1 MDRSAPIDI
10 AWSACPHDC
19 PSTCA
24 LEVERLDARTI
35 GRVRGARDNAY
46 TAGVVCAKVA
56 RYAERTHH
64 PDRLRHPLR
73 RTANGHER
81 LTWEA
86 ALDEVAEAFLKAERT
101 HGAEA
106 VWPYFYAGT
115 MGLLQRD
122 GIERLRH
129 AKKYSGQHSTI
140 CTTLVRAGW
149 LAGTGALRGPDP
161 REMAHADLIVSWGGN
176 PASTQVN
183 VMTHIQRARK
193 ARGARLVVVDP
204 YRTRTAQV
212 ADMHL
217 APKPGTDGA
226 LACATMHVLFRDG
239 YADREFMARW
249 TDCPER
255 LERHLESRTPEWA
268 AAITGL
274 AAGEIEAFAALYGG
288 TERSYIRVGY
298 GFSRS
303 RNGAPAVHAVS
314 CLPGVTGAWRHE
326 GGGAFYSN
334 ADIYHWDKTL
344 IEGLDVRDP
353 SVRMLDMSRIGPILT
368 GDRAALGDG
377 PPVMAMLVQ
386 NTNPAVVAP
395 ESALV
400 NRGLARDDLFLCVHE
415 QFMTETA
422 AWADIVLPATTF
434 VEHNDIYQGGGH
446 QHITLGPKV
455 IEPLAE
461 ARPNH
466 FVICELAKRLGA
478 RHPGFAMSEE
488 EIIDATLRA
497 SGWGTLE
504 ALRHSRW
511 IDCQPDFETAHFANG
526 FAQPDGRFRF
536 APDWARQGPDHAA
549 LPPLPDHLDNI
560 ERADAEHPFRL
571 VAAPA
576 HNYLNSSF
584 TETPTSIAKEAR
596 PAVKLHP
603 DDARGL
609 GIADGDEVRM
619 GNRRGEIRL
628 HAEVFDGLQ
637 RGVAVV
643 ESIWPNRAFPGGAGI
658 NTLLGADPGPPNGGM
673 CVHDTAVWVKPLEG
687 AA

>member
-1 MDRSAPIDI
+1 MDRDAPLEI
-10 AWSACPHDC
+10 AYSICPHDC

-24 LEVERLDARTI
+24 LEVERRDARTI
-35 GRVRGARDNAY
+35 GRVHGARDNSY
-46 TAGVVCAKVA
+46 TAGIVCAKVA

-73 RTANGHER
+73 RTGSGHER
-81 LTWEA
+81 LSWTD
-86 ALDEVAEAFLKAERT
+86 ALDEVAEAFLTAEQRL
-101 HGAEA
+101 GSEA

-149 LAGTGALRGPDP
+149 IAGTGTLRGPDP
-161 REMAHADLIVSWGGN
+161 REMAEADLIVSWGGN

-183 VMTHIQRARK
+183 AMTHIQRARK
-193 ARGARLVVVDP
+193 TRGAKLVVVDP

-212 ADMHL
+212 ADMHMAL
-217 APKPGTDGA
+217 RPGTDGA
-226 LACATMHVLFRDG
+226 LACAVMHVLFRDG
-239 YADREFMARW
+239 HADREYMAEW

-255 LERHLESRTPEWA
+255 LEAHLQQRTPEWA

-274 AAGEIEAFAALYGG
+274 PAADIEEFATLYGE
-288 TERSYIRVGY
+288 TERAFIRVGY

-303 RNGAPAVHAVS
+303 RNGAVAVHAVS
-314 CLPGVTGAWRHE
+314 CLPSVTGSWRRK

-334 ADIYHWDKTL
+334 GDIYHWDKTL
-344 IEGLDVRDP
+344 IEGLDTRDP
-353 SVRMLDMSRIGPILT
+353 AIRMLDMSRIGPVLLADKDSLH
-368 GDRAALGDG
+368 GG
-377 PPVMAMLVQ
+377 PPVTAMLVQ

-400 NRGLARDDLFLCVHE
+400 NRGLARSDLFLCVHE

-422 AWADIVLPATTF
+422 AHADIVLPATTF

-446 QHITLGPKV
+446 QHIGLGPKL

-461 ARPNH
+461 ARSNH
-466 FVICELAKRLGA
+466 FVICELARRLGA
-478 RHPGFAMSEE
+478 EHPGFLMSEE

-497 SGWGTLE
+497 SGWGTLA
-504 ALRHSRW
+504 ALREKHW
-511 IDCQPDFETAHFANG
+511 IDCQPDFETAHFMNG
-526 FAQPDGRFRF
+526 FAQPDKRFRF
-536 APDWARQGPDHAA
+536 APDWQKLGPDHAVMPA
-549 LPPLPDHLDNI
+549 LPDHLDNI
-560 ERADAEHPFRL
+560 ERATEAHPFRL

-584 TETPTSIAKEAR
+584 TETPTSIAKEER
-596 PAVKLHP
+596 PTVKLHP
-603 DDARGL
+603 EDARAL
-609 GIADGDEVRM
+609 EIADGSAVRM
-619 GNRRGEIRL
+619 GNQRGEIGL
-628 HAEVFDGLQ
+628 HAEYFDGLQ
-637 RGVAVV
+637 RGVVVV
-643 ESIWPNRAFPGGAGI
+643 ESVWPNKAFPGGAGI
-658 NTLLGADPGPPNGGM
+658 NTLLSADPGPPNGGM
-673 CVHDTAVWVKPLEG
+673 CVHDTAVWVR
-687 AA
+687 AV

>member
-1 MDRSAPIDI
+1 MDRDSPVDI
-10 AWSACPHDC
+10 AYSACPHDC

-24 LEVERLDARTI
+24 LEVERLDSRTI
-35 GRVRGARDNAY
+35 GRVRGARENDY
-46 TAGVVCAKVA
+46 TAGIVCAKVA

-64 PDRLRHPLR
+64 PGRLRHPLR

-81 LTWEA
+81 LSWTD
-86 ALDEVAEAFLKAERT
+86 ALDETAEAFLKAEARL
-101 HGAEA
+101 GSES

-129 AKKYSGQHSTI
+129 AKRYSGQHSTI

-149 LAGTGALRGPDP
+149 IAGTGALRGPDP
-161 REMAHADLIVSWGGN
+161 REMAVSDLIVSWGGN

-183 VMTHIQRARK
+183 AMTHIQRARK
-193 ARGARLVVVDP
+193 ARGAKLVVIDP

-217 APKPGTDGA
+217 ALRPGTDGA
-226 LACATMHVLFRDG
+226 LACAVMHALFRDG
-239 YADREFMARW
+239 HADRGFMARY

-255 LERHLESRTPEWA
+255 LEAHLRGRTPEWA
-268 AAITGL
+268 AEITGL
-274 AAGEIEAFAALYGG
+274 PAAEIEAFAQLYGE
-288 TERSYIRVGY
+288 TARSYIRVGY

-303 RNGAPAVHAVS
+303 RNGAVAVHAVS
-314 CLPGVTGAWRHE
+314 CLPSVSGAWRRE

-334 ADIYHWDKTL
+334 ADIYGWDKTL

-368 GDRAALGDG
+368 GDRDALRGG
-377 PPVMAMLVQ
+377 PPVAAMLVQ

-400 NRGLARDDLFLCVHE
+400 NRGLAREDLFLCVHE

-422 AWADIVLPATTF
+422 AHADIVLPATTF
-434 VEHNDIYQGGGH
+434 VEHTDVYQGGGH
-446 QHITLGPKV
+446 QYVTLGPRL

-466 FVICELAKRLGA
+466 FVICELARRLGA
-478 RHPGFAMSEE
+478 EHPGFAMSEE
-488 EIIDATLRA
+488 EIVDATLRA
-497 SGWGTLE
+497 SGHGTLE
-504 ALRHSRW
+504 ELRRDRW
-511 IDCQPDFETAHFANG
+511 RDCQPGFAAAHFADG
-526 FAQPDGRFRF
+526 FAWPDGRFRF
-536 APDWARQGPDHAA
+536 APDWAALGSDHAA
-549 LPPLPDHLDNI
+549 LPALPDHLDNI
-560 ERADAEHPFRL
+560 DKADSRHPFRL

-584 TETPTSIAKEAR
+584 TETPTSIARESR

-603 DDARGL
+603 DDARAL
-609 GIADGDEVRM
+609 GIGDGAPVRM

-628 HAEVFDGLQ
+628 HAEIFDGLQ

-643 ESIWPNRAFPGGAGI
+643 ESIWPNRAFPGGAGV
-658 NTLLGADPGPPNGGM
+658 NTLLSADPGPPNGGM
-673 CVHDTAVWVKPLEG
+673 CVHDTAVWV
-687 AA
+687 AAE

>member
-1 MDRSAPIDI
+1 MDRNAPIDI
-10 AWSACPHDC
+10 AYSACPHDC

-35 GRVRGARDNAY
+35 GRVRGARDNDY

-64 PDRLRHPLR
+64 PDRLRYPLR
-73 RTANGHER
+73 RTAKGHER
-81 LTWEA
+81 LTWDD
-86 ALDEVAEAFLKAERT
+86 ALNEVAEALLKAERAY
-101 HGAEA
+101 GAEA

-129 AKKYSGQHSTI
+129 VKKYSGQHSTI

-149 LAGTGALRGPDP
+149 IAGTGALRGPDP

-183 VMTHIQRARK
+183 AMTHIQRARK
-193 ARGARLVVVDP
+193 TRGAKLVVIDP

-212 ADMHL
+212 ADTHL
-217 APKPGTDGA
+217 ALRPGTDGA
-226 LACATMHVLFRDG
+226 LACAAMHVLFRDG
-239 YADREFMARW
+239 HADRGFMKRW
-249 TDCPER
+249 TDCPDR
-255 LERHLESRTPEWA
+255 LERHLRDRTPEWA
-268 AAITGL
+268 AEITGL
-274 AAGEIEAFAALYGG
+274 TAVEIEAFAKQYGETG
-288 TERSYIRVGY
+288 RSYIRVGY

-303 RNGAPAVHAVS
+303 RNGAVAVHAVS
-314 CLPGVTGAWRHE
+314 CLPSVTGAWRHE

-334 ADIYHWDKTL
+334 ADIYHWNKTL
-344 IEGLDVRDP
+344 IEGLDARDA
-353 SVRMLDMSRIGPILT
+353 SVRMLDMSQIGRILT
-368 GDRAALGDG
+368 GDREALRGG

-415 QFMTETA
+415 QFMTDTA
-422 AWADIVLPATTF
+422 AHADIVLPATTF

-446 QHITLGPKV
+446 QHITLGPKL
-455 IEPLAE
+455 IEPVAE
-461 ARPNH
+461 AQPNH
-466 FVICELAKRLGA
+466 FVIRELAKRLGA
-478 RHPGFAMSEE
+478 RHPGFDMSEE

-497 SGWGTLE
+497 SGWGSLE
-504 ALRHSRW
+504 ELRRNRW
-511 IDCQPDFETAHFANG
+511 IDCQPDFDTAHFVDG

-536 APDWARQGPDHAA
+536 APDWARLGPDHAA
-549 LPPLPDHLDNI
+549 LPALPDHLDNI
-560 ERADAEHPFRL
+560 ERADTEHPFRL

-584 TETPTSIAKEAR
+584 TETPTSIKKEAR

-603 DDARGL
+603 ADARAL
-609 GIADGDEVRM
+609 GIAGGDTVRM

-628 HAEVFDGLQ
+628 HAEIFDGLQ

-643 ESIWPNRAFPGGAGI
+643 ESIWPNGAFPGGAGV

-673 CVHDTAVWVKPLEG
+673 CVHDTAVWV
-687 AA
+687 ARA

>member
-1 MDRSAPIDI
+1 MDADALTKI
-10 AWSACPHDC
+10 AFSACPHDC

-35 GRVRGARDNAY
+35 GRVRGARENSY

-73 RTANGHER
+73 RTASGHER
-81 LTWEA
+81 LSWED
-86 ALDEVAEAFLKAERT
+86 ALDEVAEAFLKAERAL
-101 HGAEA
+101 GAET

-129 AKKYSGQHSTI
+129 AKRYSGQHSTI

-161 REMAHADLIVSWGGN
+161 REMALSDLIVSWGGN

-183 VMTHIQRARK
+183 AMTHIQRARK
-193 ARGARLVVVDP
+193 TRGAELVVVDP

-217 APKPGTDGA
+217 APRPGTDAA
-226 LACATMHVLFRDG
+226 LACAVMHVLFRDG
-239 YADREFMARW
+239 HADRAFMAER
-249 TDCPER
+249 TDCPDR
-255 LERHLESRTPEWA
+255 LEAHLRPRTPEWA

-274 AAGEIEAFAALYGG
+274 SAREIEAFAKLYGE

-303 RNGAPAVHAVS
+303 RNGAVAVHAVS
-314 CLPGVTGAWRHE
+314 CLPSVTGAWKRE
-326 GGGAFYSN
+326 GGGAFFSN
-334 ADIYHWDKTL
+334 ADIYGWDKTL

-353 SVRMLDMSRIGPILT
+353 EVRVLDMSRIGPILT
-368 GDRAALGDG
+368 GDRESLGDG
-377 PPVMAMLVQ
+377 PPVTAMLVQ

-415 QFMTETA
+415 QFMTDTA
-422 AWADIVLPATTF
+422 AHADIVLPATTF

-446 QHITLGPKV
+446 QHIALGPKL
-455 IEPLAE
+455 IEPVGE

-466 FVICELAKRLGA
+466 FVICELARRLGA
-478 RHPGFAMSEE
+478 EHPGFAMSEE

-497 SGWGTLE
+497 SGRGSIDE
-504 ALRHSRW
+504 LRRARW
-511 IDCQPDFETAHFANG
+511 IDCQPDFETSHFLDG
-526 FAQPDGRFRF
+526 FAHADGKFHF
-536 APDWARQGPDHAA
+536 APDWARLGPDHEA

-560 ERADAEHPFRL
+560 ERADAAHPFRL

-596 PAVKLHP
+596 PSVKLHP
-603 DDARGL
+603 TDARELGVSAGGL
-609 GIADGDEVRM
+609 VRM

-628 HAEVFDGLQ
+628 HAEEHDGMQ

-643 ESIWPNRAFPGGAGI
+643 ESVWPNRAFVGGVGV
-658 NTLLGADPGPPNGGM
+658 NVLLGADPGPPNGGM
-673 CVHDTAVWVKPLEG
+673 CVHDTAVWVRP
-687 AA
+687 A

>member
-1 MDRSAPIDI
+1 MDADALTKI
-10 AWSACPHDC
+10 AFSACPHDC

-35 GRVRGARDNAY
+35 GRVRGARENSY

-73 RTANGHER
+73 RTASGHER
-81 LTWEA
+81 LSWED
-86 ALDEVAEAFLKAERT
+86 ALDEVAEAFLKAERAL
-101 HGAEA
+101 GAET

-129 AKKYSGQHSTI
+129 AKRYSGQHSTI

-161 REMAHADLIVSWGGN
+161 REMALSDLIVSWGGN

-183 VMTHIQRARK
+183 AMTHIQRARK
-193 ARGARLVVVDP
+193 TRGAELVVVDP

-217 APKPGTDGA
+217 APRPGTDAA
-226 LACATMHVLFRDG
+226 LACAVMHVLFRDG
-239 YADREFMARW
+239 HADRAFMAER
-249 TDCPER
+249 TDCPDR
-255 LERHLESRTPEWA
+255 LEAHLRPRTPEWA

-274 AAGEIEAFAALYGG
+274 SAREIEAFAKLYGE

-303 RNGAPAVHAVS
+303 RNGAVAVHAVS
-314 CLPGVTGAWRHE
+314 CLPSVTGAWKRE
-326 GGGAFYSN
+326 GGGAFFSN
-334 ADIYHWDKTL
+334 ADIYGWDKTL

-353 SVRMLDMSRIGPILT
+353 EVRVLDMSRIGPILT
-368 GDRAALGDG
+368 GDRESLGDG
-377 PPVMAMLVQ
+377 PPVTAMLVQ

-415 QFMTETA
+415 QFMTDTA
-422 AWADIVLPATTF
+422 AHADIVLPATTF

-446 QHITLGPKV
+446 QHIALGPKL
-455 IEPLAE
+455 IEPVGE

-466 FVICELAKRLGA
+466 FVICELARRLGA
-478 RHPGFAMSEE
+478 EHPGFAMSEE

-497 SGWGTLE
+497 SGRGSIDE
-504 ALRHSRW
+504 LRRARW
-511 IDCQPDFETAHFANG
+511 IDCQPDFETSHFLDG
-526 FAQPDGRFRF
+526 FAHADGKFHF
-536 APDWARQGPDHAA
+536 APDWARLGPDHEA

-560 ERADAEHPFRL
+560 ERADAAHPFRL

-596 PAVKLHP
+596 PSVKLHP
-603 DDARGL
+603 TDAREL
-609 GIADGDEVRM
+609 GVSAGSLVRM

-628 HAEVFDGLQ
+628 HAEEHDGMQ

-643 ESIWPNRAFPGGAGI
+643 ESVWPNRAFVGGVGV
-658 NTLLGADPGPPNGGM
+658 NVLLGADPGPPNGGM
-673 CVHDTAVWVKPLEG
+673 CVHDTAVWVRP
-687 AA
+687 A

>member
-1 MDRSAPIDI
+1 MDADALTKI
-10 AWSACPHDC
+10 AFSACPHDC
-19 PSTCA
+19 PSTCT

-35 GRVRGARDNAY
+35 GRVRGARENSY

-73 RTANGHER
+73 RTASGHER
-81 LTWEA
+81 LSWED
-86 ALDEVAEAFLKAERT
+86 ALDEVAEAFLKAERAL
-101 HGAEA
+101 GAET

-129 AKKYSGQHSTI
+129 AKRYSGQHSTI

-161 REMAHADLIVSWGGN
+161 REMALSDLIVSWGGN

-183 VMTHIQRARK
+183 AMTHIQRARK
-193 ARGARLVVVDP
+193 TRGAELVVVDP

-217 APKPGTDGA
+217 APRPGTDAA
-226 LACATMHVLFRDG
+226 LACAVMHVLFRDG
-239 YADREFMARW
+239 HADRAFMAER
-249 TDCPER
+249 TDCPDR
-255 LERHLESRTPEWA
+255 LEAHLRPRTPEWA

-274 AAGEIEAFAALYGG
+274 SAREIEAFAKLYGE

-303 RNGAPAVHAVS
+303 RNGAVAVHAVS
-314 CLPGVTGAWRHE
+314 CLPSVTGAWKRE
-326 GGGAFYSN
+326 GGGAFFSN
-334 ADIYHWDKTL
+334 ADIYGWDKTL

-353 SVRMLDMSRIGPILT
+353 EVRVLDMSRIGPILT
-368 GDRAALGDG
+368 GDRESLGDG
-377 PPVMAMLVQ
+377 PPVTAMLVQ
-386 NTNPAVVAP
+386 NTNPATVAP

-415 QFMTETA
+415 QFMTDTA
-422 AWADIVLPATTF
+422 AHADIVLPATTF

-446 QHITLGPKV
+446 QHIALGPKL
-455 IEPLAE
+455 IEPVGE

-466 FVICELAKRLGA
+466 FVICELARRLGA
-478 RHPGFAMSEE
+478 EHPGFAMSEE

-497 SGWGTLE
+497 SGRGNIDE
-504 ALRHSRW
+504 LRRARW
-511 IDCQPDFETAHFANG
+511 IDCQPDFETSHFLDG
-526 FAQPDGRFRF
+526 FAHADGKFHF
-536 APDWARQGPDHAA
+536 APDWARLGPDHEA

-560 ERADAEHPFRL
+560 ERADAAHPFRL

-596 PAVKLHP
+596 PSVKLHP
-603 DDARGL
+603 TDARELGVSAGGL
-609 GIADGDEVRM
+609 VRM

-628 HAEVFDGLQ
+628 HAEEHDGMQ

-643 ESIWPNRAFPGGAGI
+643 ESVWPNRAFVGGVGV
-658 NTLLGADPGPPNGGM
+658 NVLLGADPGPPNGGM
-673 CVHDTAVWVKPLEG
+673 CVHDTAVWVRP
-687 AA
+687 A